1 MRAVAG
7 IEVCSN
13 ALADADL
20 ASDAVDQ
27 LFGIVADAGLKHRFH
42 VLDVCNVSGWIAFD
56 QNEVGLFA
64 RRERADA
71 IPLAKIYRAV
81 FRADLNRLRRSESR
95 FDQQFYFALI
105 AESGK
110 HAAISGRVGA
120 CKQQA
125 SRFG

>member
-20 ASDAVDQ
+20 ASHAVDQ
-27 LFGIVADAGLKHRFH
+27 LFGIVADAGLEHRLD
-42 VLDVCNVSGWIAFD
+42 VLDVGNVRGRIAFD

-71 IPLAKIYRAV
+71 IPLAEINRAV

-110 HAAISGRVGA
+110 HAAVSGGMGA
-120 CKQQA
+120 G
-125 SRFG
+125 RHTPP